1 MLEQWPGF
9 WQCPNVSPSHALCS
23 FPCVGS
29 LCCIL
34 CTSTQCLF
42 SKLTLGRL
50 KWTDIRPI
58 ATKQTQ
64 TNILCLCLFHI
75 DLNNYQIL
83 NVGAIMLPAQ
93 AIMDVLNMPPTI
105 SIVGESFSTEGTSCS
120 TGAVSVL
127 KHAAPNSCMRS
138 DCQ

>member
-1 MLEQWPGF
+1 MAWFLAMPKCFSFTCLVQLPM
-9 WQCPNVSPSHALCS
+9 CRITLLHTVHKYPVS
-23 FPCVGS
+23 V
-29 LCCIL
+29 
-34 CTSTQCLF
+34 
-42 SKLTLGRL
+42 L
-50 KWTDIRPI
+50 KINSWTPEMDKDIRPI

-64 TNILCLCLFHI
+64 TNILCLYLFHI
-75 DLNNYQIL
+75 QLSNYQIL

-93 AIMDVLNMPPTI
+93 AIMDVLNVPPTI

-127 KHAAPNSCMRS
+127 KHVAPNSCMRS